1 MGTNLNQTSSYR
13 FFHLIFGGIT
23 YHNTYLLTHIFTLAY
38 QNDTYKFIP
47 STDRMIELG
56 GWNKCRIKITDRRK
70 KRKNYNGK

>member
-56 GWNKCRIKITDRRK
+56 E
-70 KRKNYNGK
+70 